1 MVLLHEVTEIRLVE
15 RFADVIIISEGKI
28 VSEFGMILDIAFELY

>member
-15 RFADVIIISEGKI
+15 RFADVIICERKI